1 MIGQAALLALVFGA
15 APAPPDPGEQGAV
28 VRRIAA
34 TAALAAEEYR
44 LGIRDGKVVAA
55 AEVGEARLF
64 LAEARRTAGLLPL
77 DAAPATI
84 ADIDTLIAL
93 VSRSAPPDS
102 VSARVRQLGASL
114 AARYGVSLE
123 EIPEQTPRL
132 AEGAA
137 VYQTQ

>member
-1 MIGQAALLALVFGA
+1 MALIIGRAAILALALGTLSA
-15 APAPPDPGEQGAV
+15 SADPGDQGAT

-44 LGIRDGKVVAA
+44 LGVRDGKVVAP
-55 AEVGEARLF
+55 AEVEEARLF
-64 LAEARRTAGLLPL
+64 LTEARRTAGLLPL
-77 DAAPATI
+77 DSGPATI

-102 VSARVRQLGASL
+102 VSTRVRQLGAGL

-123 EIPEQTPRL
+123 EIPERYFAFL
-132 AEGAA
+132 AEM
-137 VYQTQ
+137 